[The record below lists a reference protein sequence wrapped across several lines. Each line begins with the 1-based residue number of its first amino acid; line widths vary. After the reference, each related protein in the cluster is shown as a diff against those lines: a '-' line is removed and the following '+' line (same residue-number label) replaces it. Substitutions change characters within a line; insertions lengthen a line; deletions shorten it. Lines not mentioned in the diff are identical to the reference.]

1 MAQSRRSI
9 GRVVLAVAAAALSGC
24 GIGPADLASQI
35 ARRVRDVDGV
45 SEVDLRSG
53 RGADFGS
60 YVAGTLTLDADDHA
74 AGLET
79 FDRALREAV
88 MVLHEE
94 GADDTVIGGITGV
107 LHGGE
112 EITPLEL
119 NPTFPTSDHR
129 LDNIIASSLY
139 ERYGLG

>member
-1 MAQSRRSI
+1 MTMSRR
-9 GRVVLAVAAAALSGC
+9 GLATAAARMIAAAMCGC
-24 GIGPADLASQI
+24 DIGPSDLAS
-35 ARRVRDVDGV
+35 RVTRLIRDVDGV

-53 RGADFGS
+53 RGSTFGS
-60 YVAGTLTLDADDHA
+60 YVAGTVSLDADDRA
-74 AGLET
+74 AGPET

-88 MVLHEE
+88 TVLHKE
-94 GADDTVIGGITGV
+94 GAGDTVIGGITGV
-107 LHGGE
+107 LNGGE

-119 NPTFPTSDHR
+119 NPTFSTSDRR